1 MQSADQCRG
10 LHGAI
15 AAESSRA
22 YAWIGHGYP
31 LNCSDALLDRPLSWF
46 ERVRRVTARTWPFAR
61 WPIFIGIGFAIG
73 FVVPYTLVLDHRVKT
88 RVSEIDFTQP
98 TRVYARPQLLQA
110 GVPMNRATLTL
121 ELQMAGYTEA
131 AKTAQVPGTWS
142 ADGDKFIIASRGYMD
157 PIGGELPRRVRVTL
171 GSGRIQ
177 SVLDLTADKP
187 LHKSHLDPA
196 RIATLYG
203 AEQEERIVVTLSELP
218 PLLVEGIQAVEDRDF
233 KNNHGID
240 LSSIARAALA
250 DLRAGHVVQG
260 GSTITQQLVRN
271 LFLDRNQ
278 TLVRKFNEAL
288 LSILLDAHF
297 SKGQILSAYCNEVF
311 MGQQGGQA
319 VHGFAAASWYYFGRP
334 VQTLRP
340 QEIALLVGMVRG
352 PSYYDPRRNPQR
364 ALDRRNVALDA
375 FHATGLLND
384 AQWKAARTAPLDVTP
399 QPQLV
404 VDRFPAFMDVVR
416 GQLKQDFSDQQLR
429 NGGLKVYTTLD
440 PAAQDYAEQAL
451 DETLHGLGK
460 RGNDL
465 EGAVVVVDPGDGDV
479 LAMVGGR
486 KSDRHGFNRAYDARR
501 PVGSSLKPF
510 YYLMALADPAHWNV
524 ASLLDDAPISLR
536 LPNGKLWTPQN
547 DDHQSHGE
555 VPMVEALA
563 KSYNLASVHL
573 GMQLGVNRVAEFL
586 RSFGLKDV
594 QANPSLLLGAVD
606 VSPFQ
611 LAQLYEFI
619 ADDGHALPL
628 MTLRGVLD
636 AKGHLIKRYAVQ
648 PGKGRY
654 QRPVELVRWMMQQ
667 VTQYGTAAAVGHS
680 PLADLHVAGKTGTSD
695 HQRDSWF
702 SGFTGDRLAV
712 AWMGRDDNQP
722 THLWGATG
730 ALQVWMKLF
739 GKLPS
744 APLGTSLGQ
753 GLQYAWVDP
762 SSGQGTLPQCDGA
775 QQYPFIEG
783 YAPPVQNHC
792 YLQRLENIF
801 GGHGNANGDQ
811 PAANSHP

>member
-1 MQSADQCRG
+1 
-10 LHGAI
+10 
-15 AAESSRA
+15 
-22 YAWIGHGYP
+22 
-31 LNCSDALLDRPLSWF
+31 LSWF
-46 ERVRRVTARTWPFAR
+46 ERVRGFVARTWPFAR
-61 WPIFIGIGFAIG
+61 WPILIGIGFAVG

-98 TRVYARPQLLQA
+98 TRVYARPQLLEA
-110 GVPMNRATLTL
+110 GVPMNKATLTL

-131 AKTAQVPGTWS
+131 AHVAQVPGTYS
-142 ADGDKFIIASRGYMD
+142 IDGGTFTIASRGYMD
-157 PIGGELPRRVRVTL
+157 PVGGELPRRVRVTL
-171 GSGRIQ
+171 GSGQIQ
-177 SVLDLTADKP
+177 SVFDLTSNKP
-187 LHKSHLDPA
+187 LRRTHLDPA
-196 RIATLYG
+196 RIATMYG
-203 AEQEERIVVTLSELP
+203 SQQEERIIVQLDELP
-218 PLLVEGIQAVEDRDF
+218 PLLVQGVQAVEDRDF

-240 LSSIARAALA
+240 LSSIARAAIA

-278 TLVRKFNEAL
+278 TLIRKFNEAL
-288 LSILLDAHF
+288 LSILLDAHYT
-297 SKGQILSAYCNEVF
+297 KGQILAAYCNEVF

-352 PSYYDPRRNPQR
+352 PSYYDPRRNPER
-364 ALDRRNVALDA
+364 ALARRNVALDA
-375 FHATGLLND
+375 FHATGILND
-384 AQWKAARTAPLDVTP
+384 AQWNAAKASPLDVTAN
-399 QPQLV
+399 PQLV

-429 NGGLKVYTTLD
+429 SGGLKVYTTLD
-440 PAAQDYAEQAL
+440 PAAQTYAEQSL
-451 DETLHGLGK
+451 DEALKSLGK
-460 RGNDL
+460 RGDGM
-465 EGAVVVVDPGDGDV
+465 EGAAVVVDPSDGDV

-486 KSDRHGFNRAYDARR
+486 QSDQHGFNRAYDARR

-510 YYLMALADPAHWNV
+510 YYLMALTNPSRWNV
-524 ASLLDDAPISLR
+524 ASMLDDSPISMK

-573 GMQLGVNRVAEFL
+573 GLQLGIDRVAAFL

-594 QANPSLLLGAVD
+594 EANPSLLLGAVD
-606 VSPFQ
+606 MSPFQ

-628 MTLRGVLD
+628 LTLRGVLD
-636 AKGHLIKRYAVQ
+636 AKGKVVKQYAVQ
-648 PGKGRY
+648 PGKGQY
-654 QRPVELVRWMMQQ
+654 QQAVGLVRWMMQQ
-667 VTQYGTAAAVGHS
+667 VTQYGTAAAIGNS
-680 PLADLHVAGKTGTSD
+680 SLASLHVAGKTGTSD

-712 AWMGRDDNQP
+712 TWMGRDDNQP

-730 ALQVWMKLF
+730 ALRVWTKLF
-739 GKLPS
+739 EKLPS
-744 APLGTSLGQ
+744 APLTTSLDEGI
-753 GLQYAWVDP
+753 QYAWIDP
-762 SSGQGTLPQCDGA
+762 ATGQGSLPQCDGA
-775 QQYPFIEG
+775 RQYPFIDG
-783 YAPPVQNHC
+783 YAPAVQNHC
-792 YLQRLENIF
+792 YLQRLENFF
-801 GGHGNANGDQ
+801 GGGNTDSAAHPQ
-811 PAANSHP
+811 P